1 MLVIMEK
8 KASEAAIQRVKERIV
23 ELGYEPHIIAG
34 HERLT
39 ISVLG
44 NRGTGDRIYLES
56 LRGVLEVI
64 PISKPYKLASRETHQ
79 ENTIVHV
86 GEVKFGDGNVVM
98 IAGPCAVENEEQMI
112 RIAIAVS
119 KRGAQMLRGGAYK
132 PRTSPYSFQ
141 GLGEKGL
148 VMLAK
153 ARDNTGLPF
162 VTEVLDTETVSVVAQ
177 YADMLQIGTRNMQ
190 NFALLKEVGKVG
202 KPVLMKRGMSATL
215 NETLMSAEYLMVNGC
230 RSVVVCERGVRTFSS
245 HARNTLDISIIPAWK
260 QVCHLPIIVD
270 PSHSSG
276 RHYSV
281 IPHALAGLGA
291 GTDGI
296 IVDVHDRPEEAL
308 CDGPQALHP
317 EEFSKLME
325 ISKGICNSM
334 GKTIGTDKAV

>member
-8 KASEAAIQRVKERIV
+8 NVSEAAIQRVKERII
-23 ELGYEPHIIAG
+23 ELGFKPHVIEG
-34 HERLT
+34 RERIT

-44 NRGTGDRIYLES
+44 NRGTEERIYLES

-64 PISKPYKLASRETHQ
+64 PISKPYKLASRETHK
-79 ENTIVHV
+79 ENTVVHV
-86 GEVKFGDGNVVM
+86 GEVKLGDGNAVM
-98 IAGPCAVENEEQMI
+98 IAGPCAVENEAQTI
-112 RIAIAVS
+112 RIAIAVEE
-119 KRGAQMLRGGAYK
+119 RGAQLLRGGAYK

-141 GLGEKGL
+141 GLGEEGL
-148 VMLAK
+148 EILAK
-153 ARDNTGLPF
+153 AREKTGLPF
-162 VTEVLDTETVSVVAQ
+162 VTEVLDTETVPIVSQ
-177 YADMLQIGTRNMQ
+177 YDDMLQIGTRNMQ
-190 NFALLKEVGKVG
+190 NFALLKEVGKAR

-215 NETLMSAEYLMVNGC
+215 EETLMSAEYLMVNGS
-230 RSVVVCERGVRTFSS
+230 RNVVVCERGVRTFSN

-276 RHYSV
+276 HHYSV

-291 GTDGI
+291 GADGI

-317 EEFSKLME
+317 TEFAELMK
-325 ISKGICNSM
+325 ISKGVCHSL
-334 GKTIGTDKAV
+334 GKTIGKTN

>member
-8 KASEAAIQRVKERIV
+8 NVSEAAIQRVKERIV
-23 ELGYEPHIIAG
+23 ELGYEPHIIEG
-34 HERLT
+34 RERIT

-44 NRGTGDRIYLES
+44 NRGTEDRIYLES

-64 PISKPYKLASRETHQ
+64 PITKPYKLASRETHK

-98 IAGPCAVENEEQMI
+98 IAGPCAVENEEQTI
-112 RIAIAVS
+112 RIAIAV
-119 KRGAQMLRGGAYK
+119 KERGAQMMRGGAFK

-141 GLGEKGL
+141 GLGEEGL
-148 VMLAK
+148 VILAI
-153 ARDNTGLPF
+153 AREKTGLPF
-162 VTEVLDTETVSVVAQ
+162 VTEVLDTETVSIVAQ
-177 YADMLQIGTRNMQ
+177 YTDMLQIGTRNMQ
-190 NFALLKEVGKVG
+190 NFSLLKEVGKAG

-215 NETLMSAEYLMVNGC
+215 EETLMSAEYLMVNGS
-230 RSVVVCERGVRTFSS
+230 RNVVVCERGVRTFSN

-276 RHYSV
+276 QHYSV

-291 GTDGI
+291 GADGI

-317 EEFSKLME
+317 DEFAELMK
-325 ISKGICNSM
+325 ISKGVCHSM
-334 GKTIGTDKAV
+334 GKTIGKTI

>member
-23 ELGYEPHIIAG
+23 ELGYQPHIIAD

-98 IAGPCAVENEEQMI
+98 IAGPCAVENEEQTI
-112 RIAIAVS
+112 RIAIAVEE
-119 KRGAQMLRGGAYK
+119 RGAQMLRGGAYK
-132 PRTSPYSFQ
+132 PRTSPYAFQ
-141 GLGEKGL
+141 GLGEEGL
-148 VMLAK
+148 VILAK
-153 ARDNTGLPF
+153 AREKTGLPF

-190 NFALLKEVGKVG
+190 NFALLKEVGKIG

-215 NETLMSAEYLMVNGC
+215 NETLMSAEYLMVNGT
-230 RSVVVCERGVRTFSS
+230 RNVVVCERGVRTFSS
-245 HARNTLDISIIPAWK
+245 HARNTLDISVIPAWK

-308 CDGPQALHP
+308 CDGPQALYP

-334 GKTIGTDKAV
+334 GKAIGTGKTV